1 MAELSVKVDEE
12 TASETVWKAQGK
24 TRPGIDDSIAV
35 GTAQV
40 LKVRLP
46 TRGNLNHRKLVQ
58 ALESNLILK
67 TSDHL
72 HKVLAV
78 LFSPVEGISKSDPK
92 NHNAIFASLD
102 TAKRFV
108 WSIWPRATAP
118 SLLTHEPPHNFGMLS
133 EEDQKRI
140 IDYSPNIMFRKTWP
154 CLMYDVVPSSPVGK

>member
-40 LKVRLP
+40 LK
-46 TRGNLNHRKLVQ
+46 